1 MAIRKTL
8 SCLIIAAT
16 LGAASMAHAGKETVP
31 NTVSV
36 LTPAAVVAVSTAIDA
51 VRAGSARGSVNADG
65 SVTVTFANGT
75 STTFTS
81 SFIASLIAAY
91 L

>member
-8 SCLIIAAT
+8 SCLIIAAA
-16 LGAASMAHAGKETVP
+16 LGGASMAQAGKKTIP

-36 LTPAAVVAVSTAIDA
+36 MSPAAIVAIQTAITAVRSGAGVVST
-51 VRAGSARGSVNADG
+51 NADG
-65 SVTVTFANGT
+65 SVTVTLSNGT
-75 STTFTS
+75 STVFS
-81 SFIASLIAAY
+81 SGFIASLIAAY